1 MHELGIVM
9 QVIEQVDNVAAESKV
24 EKVTKVL
31 MEIGEV
37 SSVIPEIFTDAF
49 NWAKKRSNYLK
60 DAELE
65 LVILEGITYC
75 RDCKKTYRTVEFAKK
90 CPHCGSM
97 DTYLV
102 TGNEINIKSIE
113 VV

>member
-9 QVIEQVDNVAAESKV
+9 QVIEQVDNVAAESKI
-24 EKVTKVL
+24 EKVTKII

-37 SSVIPEIFTDAF
+37 SSVIPNIFTDAF
-49 NWAKKRSNYLK
+49 EWAKKKSNYLK
-60 DAELE
+60 DSELE
-65 LVILEGITYC
+65 LIILKGITYC
-75 RDCKKTYRTVEFAKK
+75 RDCKKTYDTVEYAKK
-90 CPHCGSM
+90 CPYCGSL

-102 TGNEINIKSIE
+102 TGNEIKIKSIE

>member
-9 QVIEQVDNVAAESKV
+9 NVIEQVDNVAAESKV
-24 EKVTKVL
+24 EKVTKVI

-37 SSVIPEIFTDAF
+37 STVIPDLFTDAF
-49 NWAKKRSNYLK
+49 NWAKKKTNYLK

-65 LVILEGITYC
+65 LIILEGMTYC
-75 RDCKKTYRTVEFAKK
+75 RDCRGTYRTVEFAKK

-97 DTYLV
+97 NTYLV
-102 TGNEINIKSIE
+102 TGDEIKIKSIE